1 MKKTYITPLVETYM
15 VNLKLFLNNSNVT
28 IGESIYD
35 TNEYIFLGREEKSDT
50 NDYNVWDSG
59 W

>member
-1 MKKTYITPLVETYM
+1 MQNLHM
-15 VNLKLFLNNSNVT
+15 CGNNLKPFLNNSNFT
-28 IGESIYD
+28 IGESTDD
-35 TNEYIFLGREEKSDT
+35 TNEYIFLGREEKSDN